1 MPWVQMMVKEKG
13 WQKREGGRK
22 REKGVEGARLGENGE
37 GGSHRQR
44 KMQQNPRTEQR
55 HIFREENRMEDSCKP
70 GGLSGI

>member
-37 GGSHRQR
+37 GGSHRQKKNATKPQDR
-44 KMQQNPRTEQR
+44 AEA
-55 HIFREENRMEDSCKP
+55 HI
-70 GGLSGI
+70 